1 MQESWR
7 WFGPKDPV
15 SLDDI
20 QQAGATGI
28 VSALHHLPNGVVWTP
43 EEIAAHQRRIEWDER
58 RQRPRPLRWTV
69 VESIPVHEDIKRGLP
84 TRDAYIA
91 AYAES
96 LRHLGAAGIEIVC
109 YNFMPVLDWT
119 RTQLDWELPDGSRA
133 LRFEQAALV
142 AFDGFI
148 LGREGAE
155 ASYQPEV
162 WAAGKAWYASHDE
175 AAHAHLVRNLIAGLP
190 GAEEGYSLDDLRA
203 ALAAYAGIDAARL
216 RENLIYFLQG
226 VIPAAEAAGVRLAI
240 HPDDPPFPLLGLPRV
255 VSTEGDVNALF
266 AAVPSLHNGL
276 TFCTGSFG
284 VRADNDLP
292 GMVRRL
298 GDRIHFV
305 HLRATR
311 RDAAGNFFEADHLD
325 GDVDMYAVVQAL
337 LEEEHWRRANF
348 RPDAEIPMR
357 PDHGHQMLDD
367 LHKQTNP
374 GYSAIG
380 RLRGLAELRGLMY
393 GLRRSLRFDQAG

>member
-1 MQESWR
+1 MRESWR
-7 WFGPKDPV
+7 WFGPSDPV

-20 QQAGATGI
+20 QQAGATDI

-58 RQRPRPLRWTV
+58 RQRPRPLRWSV

-84 TRDAYIA
+84 SRDAYIA

-96 LRHLGAAGIEIVC
+96 IRNLGAAGIEIVC

-148 LGREGAE
+148 LQRKGAE
-155 ASYQPEV
+155 RTYSPGV
-162 WAAGKAWYASHDE
+162 WAAGQAWYEGHSE
-175 AAHAHLVRNLIAGLP
+175 AERARLVRTLIAGLP
-190 GAEEGYSLDDLRA
+190 GAEEGYSLDDFRA
-203 ALAAYAGIDAARL
+203 ALAAYHEIGPAQL
-216 RENLIYFLQG
+216 RENLVYFLKG
-226 VIPAAEAAGVRLAI
+226 VMPAAEAAGVRLAI

-255 VSTEGDVNALF
+255 VSTEADVNHIF
-266 AAVPSLHNGL
+266 QAVPSLHNGL

-292 GMVRRL
+292 GMVHRL
-298 GDRIHFV
+298 GERIHFV

-311 RDAAGNFFEADHLD
+311 RDADGNFYEADHLD
-325 GDVDMYAVVQAL
+325 GDVDMYHVVANL
-337 LEEEHWRRANF
+337 LKEEQWRRANF
-348 RPDAEIPMR
+348 RADAEIPMR

-393 GLRRSLRFDQAG
+393 GLRRSLQVDHEG